1 MSQTYHSLEELISS
15 QSDEPQNK
23 NHCSYS
29 SILICAHMGV
39 SLSSLI
45 TSSIILYI
53 LLSSLHTFSNVFS
66 SFKENIHAD
75 VENFNNFLQ
84 VIPQL
89 KEVLT
94 IILNLCNSESIH
106 PFCNNSTKQYI
117 EL

>member
-1 MSQTYHSLEELISS
+1 
-15 QSDEPQNK
+15 
-23 NHCSYS
+23 
-29 SILICAHMGV
+29 MGV

-45 TSSIILYI
+45 ISSIILYI
-53 LLSSLHTFSNVFS
+53 LLSSLHTFSKVFS
-66 SFKENIHAD
+66 SFKENIHTD
-75 VENFNNFLQ
+75 VENFNDFLQ

-94 IILNLCNSESIH
+94 IILNLCNSKSIH

>member
-1 MSQTYHSLEELISS
+1 
-15 QSDEPQNK
+15 
-23 NHCSYS
+23 
-29 SILICAHMGV
+29 MGV

-45 TSSIILYI
+45 INSIILYI